1 MEDLQKTI
9 QAILSD
15 PAQMAQLQQM
25 AAALGL
31 QPEPQAE
38 QPQEAGPEQ
47 PPSPGQVT
55 PDGQIAAM
63 MARLGTMTGS
73 EERVFSALRSS
84 LSERGRRKADRA
96 LTAAR
101 LSRLAGMLLAS
112 GHGNHV

>member
-1 MEDLQKTI
+1 MEDLQNTI

-31 QPEPQAE
+31 QPEHETEPA
-38 QPQEAGPEQ
+38 QEAGAAQ
-47 PPSPGQVT
+47 AT
-55 PDGQIAAM
+55 PNEKIMADGRIAAM
-63 MARLGTMTGS
+63 MARLGAMTGS

-84 LSERGRRKADRA
+84 LSEGGRRKADRA
-96 LTAAR
+96 MTAAR

-112 GHGNHV
+112 GHANHV

>member
-1 MEDLQKTI
+1 MEDLQNTI

-31 QPEPQAE
+31 QPEPE
-38 QPQEAGPEQ
+38 TDPPQEAGAAQ
-47 PPSPGQVT
+47 PAPNGKTVA
-55 PDGQIAAM
+55 DGRIAAM

-73 EERVFSALRSS
+73 EERVFSALRSG
-84 LSERGRRKADRA
+84 LSEGGRRKADRA

-112 GHGNHV
+112 GHGTHV